1 MKESLE
7 KKYQYLA
14 RMINRVVNKKK
25 TERDC
30 KDKRKKSNLKV

>member
-25 TERDC
+25 KKKEIAKIKER
-30 KDKRKKSNLKV
+30 NQT